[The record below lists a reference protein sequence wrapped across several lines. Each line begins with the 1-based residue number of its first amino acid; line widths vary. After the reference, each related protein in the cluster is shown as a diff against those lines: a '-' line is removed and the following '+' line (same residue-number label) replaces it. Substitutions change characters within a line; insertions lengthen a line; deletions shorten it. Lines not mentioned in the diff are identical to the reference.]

1 MAQVVRRSSGVGAA
15 GLAALA
21 GAVFACS
28 PSRPEQMADRVPP
41 PGGTSVTR
49 AANDRRTGVVGDTF
63 DLVAIGYR
71 RIAATPP
78 GPSCT
83 GRDYMPQSERM
94 IVRSDSVVVFQ
105 LVERAPCRGKQ
116 FSPGDT
122 LFEVTGV
129 YDLRGDTLSFYTV
142 GGQEFERD
150 LRLSGRLTTDSLL
163 PFSADTLSARVYERR
178 PRRAPHR

>member
-1 MAQVVRRSSGVGAA
+1 MRRSSGVDAA
-15 GLAALA
+15 ALVALAA
-21 GAVFACS
+21 AVFACS
-28 PSRPEQMADRVPP
+28 PSRSEQMADRASP

-49 AANDRRTGVVGDTF
+49 SANERRTGVVGDTF
-63 DLVAIGYR
+63 DLVAIGNR
-71 RIAATPP
+71 RLAATAP
-78 GPSCT
+78 GLSCT

-94 IVRSDSVVVFQ
+94 IVRSDSVVAFQ

-150 LRLSGRLTTDSLL
+150 LRLSGRLTSDSLL
-163 PFSADTLSARVYERR
+163 SFSADTLEARAYERR
-178 PRRAPHR
+178 PHHAPHP